1 MPIVSM
7 RRITAAG
14 PISSHDDV
22 LRALQ
27 RLGAV
32 EVEDLGARTDTG
44 LQPTRNDVVVR
55 EVAGEISRLTAAL
68 ELARKIRPK
77 KKPMFTLKRR
87 IPQTEVDAV
96 EDRERA
102 LWTAVETL
110 ERDTERIAA
119 DKGRL
124 ARLRAMGDLLQ
135 PWRDVAMDLTDE
147 GTARVHVW
155 FGTLPSGDRSI
166 EFAAQLAER
175 HPASHLEIFS
185 YDEEVARV
193 AVVVLREEE
202 EAVRNLLK
210 RSGFARLTV
219 PVQGRGRTPAEWI
232 ASLVEERAA
241 LATGIEALETERF
254 EAAQWV
260 PELEILLDGAMTR
273 LERLQAESRVGRTGS
288 VFVLSGWV
296 PTPIAPTVE
305 SALQGAFPV
314 AVEMRKPEPGED
326 FPVLL
331 KNNRFVQPYEVVT
344 RMFSTPNSSEID
356 PNPLVA
362 PYFFLLFGMMLGDA
376 GYGLL
381 LALGTA
387 FLIWGV
393 KVQGNM
399 RQMCQFM
406 FQGSFAAIVSGLLFG
421 SFFGDFV
428 SVVSTQRF
436 AFPQLWFDPLKD
448 PIRMMMVAMGIGV
461 VHVFTGLAAK
471 AYILVLRG
479 KPMDAVL
486 DVLPWYMTLVG
497 LGLLFVGGVA
507 GQVGTWLALA
517 GAGTII
523 LFSARDTKNFILRCF
538 KGLYN
543 LYGITGYFSD
553 ILSYSRILALA
564 LAGSVIAMVVNMMG
578 SIAGWNWI
586 GIPMFILVALGGHGL
601 NLALSTLGA
610 YVHTSRLTYVEFFG
624 KFFEGGGRPFAPL
637 SQKRKHTDVVG

>member
-1 MPIVSM
+1 M

-14 PISSHDDV
+14 PMSAHDGV
-22 LRALQ
+22 LHALQ

-32 EVEDLGARTDTG
+32 QVEDLASRSDTG
-44 LQPTRNDVVVR
+44 LVPTRNDVALR
-55 EVAGEISRLTAAL
+55 EVAGEIARLSAVL
-68 ELARKIRPK
+68 EMARKVRPR

-87 IPQTEVDAV
+87 IAQTEVDAV
-96 EDRERA
+96 EGRERE
-102 LWTAVETL
+102 LWAAVDTL
-110 ERDTERIAA
+110 ERDAERIAA

-124 ARLRAMGDLLQ
+124 ARLRAMGDLLR
-135 PWRDVAMDLTDE
+135 PWSDVAMDLTDE
-147 GTARVHVW
+147 GTARVRVW
-155 FGTLPSGDRSI
+155 FGTLPCGDRCA
-166 EFAAQLAER
+166 EFEEQLAEH
-175 HPASHLEIFS
+175 HPASHFEVFS
-185 YDEEVARV
+185 RDEEVERIAV
-193 AVVVLREEE
+193 AVLRDEEE
-202 EAVRNLLK
+202 DVRNLLK
-210 RSGFARLTV
+210 RHGFARLTV
-219 PVQGRGRTPAEWI
+219 PVQGRGRTPADWL
-232 ASLVEERAA
+232 ASLEEERAA
-241 LATGIEALETERF
+241 ISAGIEALEAERF

-260 PELEILLDGAMTR
+260 QEFEILLDGATTR
-273 LERLQAESRVGRTGS
+273 QERLLAEARVGRTGS

-296 PTPIAPTVE
+296 PAPISATVE
-305 SALQGAFPV
+305 SALQGSFPV
-314 AVEMRKPEPGED
+314 AVELRKPEPGED
-326 FPVLL
+326 FPILL
-331 KNNRFVQPYEVVT
+331 RNARLVQPYEVIT

-421 SFFGDFV
+421 SFFGDIV
-428 SVVSTQRF
+428 SVLSGQKA

-448 PIRMMMVAMGIGV
+448 PVRMMVVAMVIGV
-461 VHVFTGLAAK
+461 FHVFTGLAAK

-479 KPMDAVL
+479 KPWDAVL
-486 DVLPWYMTLVG
+486 DVGSWYVCLIG
-497 LGLLFVGGVA
+497 LGLIAVGGVI
-507 GQVGTWLALA
+507 GMVGTGMAILGSA
-517 GAGTII
+517 TII
-523 LFSARDTKNFILRCF
+523 LFSARDSKRFLVRCF

-553 ILSYSRILALA
+553 ILSYSRILALG
-564 LAGSVIAMVVNMMG
+564 LAGSVIAMVINMMG
-578 SIAGWNWI
+578 SIAGFTWI
-586 GIPMFILVALGGHGL
+586 GIPMFILVALAGHGL

-624 KFFEGGGRPFAPL
+624 KFFEGGGHAFEPL
-637 SQKRKHTDVVG
+637 RQKRKHTDVVG